1 MFEGALPRTSYP
13 ELDAAGER
21 AFDILR
27 QSCEALCALLPKEKR
42 PPSLMMSLHIWS
54 MAHGTASLFARGD
67 AGRRPIP
74 MSAEDL
80 LEAGIHVYLRGL
92 GFAEG

>member
-1 MFEGALPRTSYP
+1 
-13 ELDAAGER
+13 
-21 AFDILR
+21 
-27 QSCEALCALLPKEKR
+27 
-42 PPSLMMSLHIWS
+42 